1 MVMMRKRYI
10 MKSIICKGFTKR
22 GLPQSQNSVLR
33 PLDAPIYHILIKSN
47 QLKTYLFRP

>member
-1 MVMMRKRYI
+1 MGMKRKRYI

-22 GLPQSQNSVLR
+22 ELAQPQNSVLH

-47 QLKTYLFRP
+47 LIKTYLFRP